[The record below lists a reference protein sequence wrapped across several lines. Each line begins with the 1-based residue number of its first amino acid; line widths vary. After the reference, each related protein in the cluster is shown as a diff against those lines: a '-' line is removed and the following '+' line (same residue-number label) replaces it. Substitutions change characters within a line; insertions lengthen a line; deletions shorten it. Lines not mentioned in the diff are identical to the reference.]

1 MISAHTSFTED
12 FRTWAEAQCLQIRLV
27 ECLPPDHKCSELPD
41 TETAVGA
48 QMDKLPDKLEVHYSA
63 IMDSYV

>member
-1 MISAHTSFTED
+1 
-12 FRTWAEAQCLQIRLV
+12 LQIRLV

-48 QMDKLPDKLEVHYSA
+48 QMGKLPDKLEVHYIA
-63 IMDSYV
+63 IMTMDSYV